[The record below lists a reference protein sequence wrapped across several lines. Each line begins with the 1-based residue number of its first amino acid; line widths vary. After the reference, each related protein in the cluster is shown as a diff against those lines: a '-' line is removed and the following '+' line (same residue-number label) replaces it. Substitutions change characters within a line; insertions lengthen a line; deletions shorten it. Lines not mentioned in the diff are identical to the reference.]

1 MNDARQSFYRQV
13 IDGCTD
19 ATIGAG
25 GLTPTELNHWRDAA
39 GSALLRLKDEHRAGK
54 LELLDCPADIEAAA
68 SLAETTYRRL
78 ADGAKSLVFFGTGGS
93 SLGGQTLAQF
103 GGWNIPGTT
112 SDAQRAR
119 PMTRF
124 YGNLDP
130 ATMSGVLAR
139 PDLAS
144 HRFVLV
150 SKSGGTPETISQALA
165 ALSAVRDAGL
175 AARIPEMFLAISD
188 PPVAGKS
195 NGLRDL
201 CTKFDIPVL
210 DHPAG
215 VGGRFAVLTI
225 VGLLPAVARGIDVRA
240 LLAGAQSVVETTLAA
255 SQPDEVPAAI
265 GAGVAVGLARNHGT
279 RVLVMMPYNDRLAQL
294 AHWFVQLWAESLGKD
309 GQGTTPLACLGPLDQ
324 HSQLQLFM
332 DGPKEHYLTFVRT
345 PLEGTGPRIPGD
357 LAALAGLEVMSERTI
372 GDLVAAQTVAV
383 PEALRQAGRPVRII
397 DVPQLDAHAL
407 GALLMHFMIETVLA
421 GYIMGV
427 DPFGQPAVELGK
439 QLTRQRLAGRTEN
452 G

>member
-1 MNDARQSFYRQV
+1 M
-13 IDGCTD
+13 TD
-19 ATIGAG
+19 AYTQSIEGCLEAAIGGHGLSPAQLDRWRSEAG
-25 GLTPTELNHWRDAA
+25 T
-39 GSALLRLKDEHRAGK
+39 ALGRLKDAHSAGD
-54 LELLDCPADIEAAA
+54 LALLDCPADIEAAA
-68 SLAETTYRRL
+68 AQAEAAYERL
-78 ADGAKSLVFFGTGGS
+78 AKDAKTLVFFGTGGS

-112 SDAQRAR
+112 TQDQRAR

-130 ATMSGVLAR
+130 ETMAAVLAR
-139 PDLAS
+139 PDLEG
-144 HRFVLV
+144 HRFVLI
-150 SKSGGTPETISQALA
+150 SKSGGTPETVSQALA
-165 ALSAVRDAGL
+165 AVAALRDAGL
-175 AARIPEMFLAISD
+175 GDRIPQMFLGISD
-188 PPVAGKS
+188 PPVAGKR

-201 CTKFDIPVL
+201 CGHFDIPVL

-225 VGLLPAVARGIDVRA
+225 VGLLPAVARGLDVRA
-240 LLAGAQSVVETTLAA
+240 LLAGAQSVVDGALRSSSPT
-255 SQPDEVPAAI
+255 DVPAAI
-265 GAGVAVGLARNHGT
+265 GAAVAVGLARDHGT
-279 RVLVMMPYNDRLAQL
+279 RVLVTMPYCDRLAQL

-309 GQGTTPLACLGPLDQ
+309 GQGTTPVACLGPLDQ

-332 DGPKEHYLTFVRT
+332 DGPNEHYLTFVRT
-345 PLEGTGPRIPGD
+345 PLDGSGPRIPDD
-357 LAALAGLEVMSERTI
+357 LARLGGLDVMSGRTI

-397 DVPQLDAHAL
+397 DIPSLDARAL

-439 QLTRQRLAGRTEN
+439 QLTRERLSSGA
-452 G
+452 